1 MRVDLKLLLL
11 RFLNIICYYDKYLS
25 LLAAFGFGRTRVSGY
40 VIIIKIIFAEI
51 CLAGGVLA
59 GAPPAL
65 ARLGLPLR
73 PKGHYCLRS
82 AKATTLPDHHPR
94 GGLAAP
100 RVPSPRNAFAIM
112 ENRFFHSYFL
122 GAFGLPWA
130 IIIVRRV
137 RSLLLSLPASVRF
150 VSLAVAPVR
159 APCLVALRS
168 RASGFACPFR
178 SSSLAPFRSIASPLC
193 SACATLSALPLRAT
207 SSGRSL
213 PRPAQLPCAP
223 VRCVLRFAPPAPAV
237 WVVVPLFKNTTS
249 KTKHDHAR

>member
-1 MRVDLKLLLL
+1 M
-11 RFLNIICYYDKYLS
+11 S
-25 LLAAFGFGRTRVSGY
+25 T
-40 VIIIKIIFAEI
+40 
-51 CLAGGVLA
+51 
-59 GAPPAL
+59 
-65 ARLGLPLR
+65 LG
-73 PKGHYCLRS
+73 KGH
-82 AKATTLPDHHPR
+82 H
-94 GGLAAP
+94 AP
-100 RVPSPRNAFAIM
+100 RPPPPWGACCPPCPLPPQCFRNNGKQIFP
-112 ENRFFHSYFL
+112 YLFL
-122 GAFGLPWA
+122 GRVCRAIGLHRA